1 MGGPVILIVD
11 DYQDGAE
18 ALCRV
23 LMRKG
28 YPCQWVPG
36 GREALAMIR
45 AHPPEQP
52 LLIVLDEMM
61 PDISGME
68 VLREVRRDPKIANT
82 TIIFHSAG
90 FDTAKR
96 DEAMTLGVV
105 AWLLKGGTWALE
117 LNGPVDTISQWY
129 ERVGGVRKST
139 AAGEKGATKD
149 ARSH

>member
-1 MGGPVILIVD
+1 MILIVD

-23 LMRKG
+23 LGKRG
-28 YPCQWVPG
+28 YPCQWIPG
-36 GREALAMIR
+36 GREALAWIR
-45 AHPPEQP
+45 LHPAEQP
-52 LLIVLDEMM
+52 LLVVLDEMM

-68 VLREVRRDPKIANT
+68 VLREMRADPKIANT
-82 TIIFHSAG
+82 TVIFHSAG

-129 ERVGGVRKST
+129 ERVGGVRRAMGT
-139 AAGEKGATKD
+139 AAAAEKGTAKD
-149 ARSH
+149 AGSR